1 MPGELRETEQEVVLD
16 PPGKPTG
23 TVIWL
28 HGLGADGYDFLPMVR
43 ELGLAARGLR
53 VVLPHAPQ
61 RPVTVNGGYVMRAWY
76 DLRHADFDRSP
87 DEAGVLAS
95 VRLVGGLVERERA
108 AGVPTGRILVGG
120 FSQGGAVALQ
130 AGLIPAGRL
139 AGVVGLSTYLP
150 LPDRAARERAEA
162 ALGLPVFL
170 GHGLQDPLI
179 PVALARRTA
188 QDLESAGCRVELHL
202 YGMPHSVCP
211 AEVSDLAR
219 WLSGVLG

>member
-1 MPGELRETEQEVVLD
+1 MPGDLRESEEEVVLD
-16 PPGKPTG
+16 PPGEPSG

-61 RPVTVNGGYVMRAWY
+61 RPVTINGGYVMRAWY
-76 DLRHADFDRSP
+76 DVRHADFDRSP

-95 VRLVGGLVERERA
+95 ARLVDGLVERELA
-108 AGVPTGRILVGG
+108 AGLPARRILLGG

-130 AGLIPAGRL
+130 AGLSRGAQL

-150 LPDRAARERAEA
+150 LPERVARGRDGATP
-162 ALGLPVFL
+162 GLPVFL

-179 PVALARRTA
+179 PIALARRTA